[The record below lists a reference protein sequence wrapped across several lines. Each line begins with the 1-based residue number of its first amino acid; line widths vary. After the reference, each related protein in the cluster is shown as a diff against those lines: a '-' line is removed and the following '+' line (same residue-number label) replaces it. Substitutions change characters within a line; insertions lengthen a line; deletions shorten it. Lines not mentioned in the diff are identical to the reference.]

1 MHIHFVYAAF
11 NIVSRQVSYI
21 SSYSNGFQNI
31 IVFFKIIQL
40 CIFMQVSDN
49 KNNIQYWIWIDLIN
63 IYIIS
68 AYFTEFWLEKCI

>member
-11 NIVSRQVSYI
+11 NIVSRLVSYI

-31 IVFFKIIQL
+31 IVFFKVIQL